1 MTAETPTETR
11 ATDDANDTN
20 NVNDTNDTD
29 DTTDATDAND
39 ANDVTWGI
47 ELTPEHP
54 PEKVASLASL
64 AEDEGFDVALASSHY
79 FNRDPFVTLS
89 QMAAATD
96 DIRLGPGVVNPYE
109 THPVKLAAQT
119 ATIDEI
125 SDGRA
130 VFGVGAGDRS
140 TLANLGIERE
150 KPLRRVLETFTLA
163 ADLWDGETVTRE
175 GVVTARDASLNL
187 DPPSEKIPTY
197 VGAQGPHMLRMSAKH
212 ADGVLINAAHPR
224 DLEWAAGQLEQGLD
238 ERPDE
243 YGPFESLAFASVSV
257 AGDEDAAREAA
268 RPPVAFIV
276 GGAAE
281 PVLERHGIDR
291 EAAGAVSDALERG
304 ELTEAFGRV
313 TPAMIDA
320 FCIAG
325 TTDTVADRF
334 EAALEHVDGIVVGS
348 PLGPDL
354 EDAIERA
361 SEALSI
367 ATADR

>member
-1 MTAETPTETR
+1 MTADRSSAARDP
-11 ATDDANDTN
+11 
-20 NVNDTNDTD
+20 
-29 DTTDATDAND
+29 
-39 ANDVTWGI
+39 TWGI

-54 PEKVASLASL
+54 PDRIASLAAD
-64 AEDEGFDVALASSHY
+64 AEAAGFDLAFASSHY

-89 QMAAATD
+89 RMAEATAD
-96 DIRLGPGVVNPYE
+96 VRLGPGVVNPYE

-119 ATIDEI
+119 ATIDEV

-140 TLANLGIERE
+140 SLSTLGIQRDR
-150 KPLRRVLETFTLA
+150 PLRRVLETFDVA
-163 ADLWDGETVTRE
+163 RDLWAGETVSHE
-175 GVVTARDASLNL
+175 GTFTATDASLNL
-187 DPPSEKIPTY
+187 EPDDGIPVY

-224 DLEWAAGQLEQGLD
+224 DLEWSAAQLEQGLED
-238 ERPDE
+238 RPDE
-243 YGPFESLAFASVSV
+243 YGSFESLAFASVSV
-257 AGDEDAAREAA
+257 AATAEAAREAA

-276 GGAAE
+276 GGAAD
-281 PVLERHGIDR
+281 PVLERHDVDR
-291 EAAGAVSDALERG
+291 EAAANVSDALERG
-304 ELTEAFGRV
+304 ELNEAFGHV

-325 TTDTVADRF
+325 TTETVAERF
-334 EAALEHVDGIVVGS
+334 AAALEHVDGIVVGS

-361 SEALSI
+361 SEALAQVS
-367 ATADR
+367 

>member
-1 MTAETPTETR
+1 MSGTDSSANGSS
-11 ATDDANDTN
+11 DDA
-20 NVNDTNDTD
+20 
-29 DTTDATDAND
+29 
-39 ANDVTWGI
+39 TWAI

-54 PEKVASLASL
+54 PDRVAGLAAL
-64 AEDEGFDVALASSHY
+64 AEEEGFDVAFASSHY
-79 FNRDPFVTLS
+79 FNRDPFVVLS
-89 QMAAATD
+89 RMADATNE
-96 DIRLGPGVVNPYE
+96 IRLGPGVVNPYE
-109 THPVKLAAQT
+109 THPVKLAAQV

-140 TLANLGIERE
+140 SLSNLGVDRDR
-150 KPLRRVLETFTLA
+150 PLRRVLETFELA
-163 ADLWDGETVTRE
+163 RDLWAGETVTHE
-175 GVVTARDASLNL
+175 GAFTARDASLNL
-187 DPPSEKIPTY
+187 EPAGEIPVY
-197 VGAQGPHMLRMSAKH
+197 VGAQGPHMLRMSAKR

-224 DLEWAAGQLEQGLD
+224 DLEWAVSQIEQGLA

-243 YGPFESLAFASVSV
+243 AGEFESLAFASVSV
-257 AGDEDAAREAA
+257 AGDETAAREAA

-276 GGAAE
+276 GGAAD

-291 EAAGAVSDALERG
+291 EAAGDVSAALERG
-304 ELTEAFGRV
+304 DLNEAFGHV
-313 TPAMIDA
+313 TPEMIDA

-325 TTDTVADRF
+325 TTETVAERF

-361 SEALSI
+361 SEALAE
-367 ATADR
+367 ATGDAA